1 MPVISSISV
10 PGVSAIM
17 LLLLQTNDEI
27 VRLVESVSEAVP
39 LPPPRVT
46 ALMPSALVTA
56 ASIPPAVMT
65 VDPEYVLLPVRMV
78 VPEPS

>member
-17 LLLLQTNDEI
+17 PLPLQINEET

-46 ALMPSALVTA
+46 VLMPSALVTA
-56 ASIPPAVMT
+56 ASSVPDVMT
-65 VDPEYVLLPVRMV
+65 VDPE
-78 VPEPS
+78 